1 MELGEQYFINLK
13 IICCSKRWKDLL
25 LRNKFEETFVLLVCL
40 FVCFFLQTYLYL
52 FLIHSVIAHGYG
64 KLHREFVSKSS
75 PIMHLAKSDHEVQPQ
90 NSHDC

>member
-40 FVCFFLQTYLYL
+40 CVFFFFADIFVFISNPLSNCSRLW
-52 FLIHSVIAHGYG
+52 
-64 KLHREFVSKSS
+64 
-75 PIMHLAKSDHEVQPQ
+75 EVA
-90 NSHDC
+90 